1 MDFKNR
7 IPVTLVSGWHGS
19 GKTTLLTQLAKA
31 QEEDKGQRV
40 GVGSME
46 MIRMREGDDMLD
58 ELRRDIERVVS
69 SGLCKS
75 LVVECGG
82 LHQPMRVADMLR
94 MTGLND
100 RVALDTCVTVVDATT
115 MMQNMYVV
123 LCIALLSF
131 VFCASFH
138 HVVIEQDDMMCIFV
152 LLPAERMLR

>member
-1 MDFKNR
+1 MDCKNR

-31 QEEDKGQRV
+31 QEEDKGQQV
-40 GVGSME
+40 E

-58 ELRRDIERVVS
+58 DLRRDIERVVS

-94 MTGLND
+94 MTDLND

-115 MMQNMYVV
+115 MMEKMYVV
-123 LCIALLSF
+123 LCVALISSDF
-131 VFCASFH
+131 FC
-138 HVVIEQDDMMCIFV
+138 IMWWLNRMCIFV